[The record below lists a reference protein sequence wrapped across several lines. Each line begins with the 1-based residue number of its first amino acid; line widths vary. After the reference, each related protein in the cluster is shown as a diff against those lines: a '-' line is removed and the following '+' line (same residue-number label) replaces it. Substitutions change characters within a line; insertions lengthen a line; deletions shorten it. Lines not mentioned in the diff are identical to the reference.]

1 MINIHIITT
10 AKITNSKCNAYSTET
25 SLVVAAKIMI
35 HSED

>member
-10 AKITNSKCNAYSTET
+10 AKITNNKCKTYSTET